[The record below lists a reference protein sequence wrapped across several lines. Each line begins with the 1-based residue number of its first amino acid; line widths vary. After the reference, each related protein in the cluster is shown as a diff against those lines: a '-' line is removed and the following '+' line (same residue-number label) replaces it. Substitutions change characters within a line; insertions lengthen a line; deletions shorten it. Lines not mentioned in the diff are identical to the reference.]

1 MRTRRLIG
9 VVTSLLLAG
18 GVVLLPRVVGSS
30 WVAISGALSHVTWW
44 QVTGVVLLWAA
55 SLVVHALMLSAALPG
70 LSHRQALTLNL
81 TGSAVGNVMPLGG
94 GMGVGLNFLMVRE
107 WGFTAGQF
115 SLYTVLTNLLHVLV
129 KGLLPV
135 VGIALLLVGDAAIG
149 RQLAFVA
156 ATSSAVLL
164 GLVGLTAL
172 ALGCDGI
179 PRRVGP
185 GIDRLVRLARR
196 GRDGTSV
203 ATQVS
208 RVREALVRIV
218 RGGWPRLTVGLV
230 GYYGLG
236 ALLMWVCLRVPGAQ
250 VGFAMAMA
258 LFALER
264 ALTTLPL
271 TPGGVGVVEVVTT
284 AVAATLV
291 NPTDVAPLAAGI
303 LLYRGL
309 VFGLEIPVGA
319 VWLAGWLLMRW
330 RRGRDGAAVTATAAP
345 AGVG

>member
-1 MRTRRLIG
+1 VRARRLTG
-9 VVTSLLLAG
+9 VVVSLLLVAG
-18 GVVLLPRVVGSS
+18 GAVLLPRVAGSS
-30 WVAISGALSHVTWW
+30 WVAIRGSLSQVTWW
-44 QVTGVVLLWAA
+44 QVVVVVLIWAA
-55 SLVVHALMLSAALPG
+55 GLIVHALMLTAALPG
-70 LSHRQALTLNL
+70 LSHRRALTLNL

-94 GMGVGLNFLMVRE
+94 GMGVGLNFVMVRE
-107 WGFTAGQF
+107 WGFTAGAF

-135 VGIALLLVGDAAIG
+135 VGIALLLVGDAAVG
-149 RQLAFVA
+149 HQLALVA
-156 ATSSAVLL
+156 VTTSAVLL
-164 GLVGLTAL
+164 GLVGVTAL
-172 ALGCDGI
+172 AIGCEAV
-179 PRRVGP
+179 PRHVGP
-185 GIDRLVRLARR
+185 GIDRLIRLARR
-196 GRDGTSV
+196 GRDSTSV
-203 ATQVS
+203 ATQVG
-208 RVREALVRIV
+208 RVREALLRIV

-230 GYYGLG
+230 GYYALG
-236 ALLMWVCLRVPGAQ
+236 ALLMWVCLRVPGAH
-250 VGFAMAMA
+250 VGFATATA

-291 NPTDVAPLAAGI
+291 GRGDVAPLAAGI

-330 RRGRDGAAVTATAAP
+330 RRGRGRPVVARVP
-345 AGVG
+345 AGAV